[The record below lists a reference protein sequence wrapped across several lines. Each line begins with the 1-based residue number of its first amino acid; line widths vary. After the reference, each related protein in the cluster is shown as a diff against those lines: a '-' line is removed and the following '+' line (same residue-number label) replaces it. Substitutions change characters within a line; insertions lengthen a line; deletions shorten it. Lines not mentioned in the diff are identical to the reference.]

1 MSKTRGKTQDLEAN
15 KQGSGS
21 EAAVDKTE
29 LESKQSFFQS
39 ALKKLAYYDKSTM
52 TVLTDGKQGNVNR
65 QRKLLG
71 SKIDEGL
78 DLIQEIQGIFIDLD
92 ESQDVYSCVCYRILS
107 FTNLGAS
114 QRET

>member
-1 MSKTRGKTQDLEAN
+1 MSKTRGKTQDLKAN

-52 TVLTDGKQGNVNR
+52 TVLQDGKQGNVNR

-71 SKIDEGL
+71 IKLDEGL

-92 ESQDVYSCVCYRILS
+92 ESEDVIDGW
-107 FTNLGAS
+107 TNKAK
-114 QRET
+114 E

>member
-1 MSKTRGKTQDLEAN
+1 MSKTRGKTQDLDAN

-29 LESKQSFFQS
+29 LKSEQSFFQP

-52 TVLTDGKQGNVNR
+52 TVLKDGRQGNATR

-71 SKIDEGL
+71 GKIDEG
-78 DLIQEIQGIFIDLD
+78 
-92 ESQDVYSCVCYRILS
+92 
-107 FTNLGAS
+107 
-114 QRET
+114 